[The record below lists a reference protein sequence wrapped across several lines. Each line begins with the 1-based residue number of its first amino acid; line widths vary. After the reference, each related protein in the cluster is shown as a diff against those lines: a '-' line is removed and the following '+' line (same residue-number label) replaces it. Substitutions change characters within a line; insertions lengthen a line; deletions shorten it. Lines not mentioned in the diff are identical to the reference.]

1 MCIEMCSPVSMGR
14 KLENGKGAGMA
25 VGYKENDWEATD
37 EKKKTDTIYQC
48 RK

>member
-1 MCIEMCSPVSMGR
+1 
-14 KLENGKGAGMA
+14 MA
-25 VGYKENDWEATD
+25 KEQVWQLGYKENDWEATD